1 MSHRLVILI
10 AVLLLRLPFLN
21 HPIQGDDAYYLAMA
35 EHAQIEP
42 LHPTHFRHVSTGIE
56 VDMRGYPHPAFN
68 AWFLGLLLAVFG
80 EVREIPFHLAYLPF
94 SLAAAFAAY
103 SIARRLCSRPFWA
116 TLLFLASP
124 AFVINGTS
132 LESDL
137 PHVAF
142 FLSAIAFFLASRLAP
157 AAVCMALAVLTS
169 YQAVVLAPILGAF
182 LWRQR
187 SRSWK
192 HWAVLLTPLLTVAAY
207 QAFERLSTGALPA
220 AVLGGYFQS
229 YGLQS
234 LTNKLRNAVA
244 LTVHLGWIV
253 SPLLAPL
260 SWLLIPIAALA
271 AFYDQSPLFFVPLA
285 LGIATLWHSR
295 KTPWIWIFFA
305 AALAIFFAGSA
316 RYLLPIALP
325 VAMLAADHS
334 AARPKLLA
342 AGLITHAALSLA
354 LAFANYQHWQAYR
367 VFVAGIRTQIQT
379 HRTWIAGEWGL
390 RFYAEDA
397 GAMPMRRAQPLRPGD
412 LVLSA
417 RLGFPAHF
425 TTGGGTLTPIESVQ
439 VRPSLPLRI
448 LDLSSCSAYSS
459 AQRGLC
465 AFGVS
470 FAPADEVT
478 LATITEREPQL
489 SFLPMNAPEAET
501 QLLSG
506 VYSLEGGAWR
516 WAGPRAAV
524 LLKRPTHTA
533 PLTATFRLIEQS
545 PARRITL
552 ALNGIPAAEQTY
564 PAPGLYTLRAE
575 NPLLP
580 PSGPVTV
587 TLLADRSFQPPGDNR
602 ELALILTAIG
612 FSN

>member
-35 EHAQIEP
+35 QHAQIEP

-56 VDMRGYPHPAFN
+56 VDMRGYPHPAMN
-68 AWFLGLLLAVFG
+68 AWVLALLLAIFG
-80 EVREIPFHLAYLPF
+80 DVREIPFHLAYLPF

-103 SIARRLCSRPFWA
+103 SIAQRLCSRPLWA

-137 PHVAF
+137 PHIAF
-142 FLSAIAFFLASRLAP
+142 FLSSIAFFLASRLLP
-157 AAVCMALAVLTS
+157 AAACMALAVLTA
-169 YQAVVLAPILGAF
+169 YQAVVLVPILAAF
-182 LWRQR
+182 LWQQR

-192 HWAVLLTPLLTVAAY
+192 HWAVLLTPLVTVAAY

-260 SWLLIPIAALA
+260 SWVLIPIAALA
-271 AFYDQSPLFFVPLA
+271 AFYDSSPLFFIPFA
-285 LGIATLWHSR
+285 LGLITLWHSR
-295 KTPWIWIFFA
+295 KTPWIWIFFLS
-305 AALAIFFAGSA
+305 ALAIFFAGSA

-325 VAMLAADHS
+325 VAILAVNRS
-334 AARPKLLA
+334 FQLVV
-342 AGLITHAALSLA
+342 AGLVTHAALSLA
-354 LAFANYQHWQAYR
+354 LASANYQHWQAYR
-367 VFVAGIRTQIQT
+367 RFVTDIRHQIQA
-379 HRTWIAGEWGL
+379 HRTWITGEWGL

-412 LVLSA
+412 LVLSS
-417 RLGFPAHF
+417 RLGFPAQF
-425 TTGGGTLTPIESVQ
+425 TTGGGTLTLLESRE

-470 FAPADEVT
+470 SAPADEVR
-478 LATITEREPQL
+478 LSTITEREPQL
-489 SFLPMNAPEAET
+489 SFLPMNAPEAES

-506 VYSLEGGAWR
+506 VYSLENNSWR
-516 WAGPRAAV
+516 WAGPRATV
-524 LLKRPTHTA
+524 LLKPPAQPT
-533 PLTATFRLIEQS
+533 PLTATFRLLDQT

-552 ALNGIPAAEQTY
+552 SVNGVPAAEQTY
-564 PAPGLYTLRAE
+564 TGPGLYTIRADK
-575 NPLLP
+575 PVLP

-587 TLLADRSFQPPGDNR
+587 TLSADRSFQPPGDNR

-612 FSN
+612 FTN

>member
-35 EHAQIEP
+35 QHAQIEP

-56 VDMRGYPHPAFN
+56 VDMRGYPHPAMN
-68 AWFLGLLLAVFG
+68 AWILALLLAIFG

-103 SIARRLCSRPFWA
+103 SIAQRLCARPLWA
-116 TLLFLASP
+116 TLLFLVSP

-137 PHVAF
+137 PHLAF
-142 FLSAIAFFLASRLAP
+142 FLSAIAFFLANRLLP
-157 AAVCMALAVLTS
+157 AATCMALAVLTA
-169 YQAVVLAPILGAF
+169 YQSVVLAPILAAV
-182 LWRQR
+182 LWQQR

-192 HWAVLLTPLLTVAAY
+192 HWAVLLTPLVTVAAY

-260 SWLLIPIAALA
+260 SWPIVPIAALA
-271 AFYDQSPLFFVPLA
+271 AFYDSSPLFFVPFA
-285 LGIATLWHSR
+285 LGIVTLWHSR
-295 KTPWIWIFFA
+295 RTPWIWIFFA

-325 VAMLAADHS
+325 VAILAVNRS
-334 AARPKLLA
+334 FKLVV
-342 AGLITHAALSLA
+342 AGLVTHAALSLA
-354 LAFANYQHWQAYR
+354 LASANYQHWQAYR
-367 VFVAGIRTQIQT
+367 RFVTDIRPQIQA
-379 HRTWIAGEWGL
+379 HRTWITGEWGL

-412 LVLSA
+412 LVLSS
-417 RLGFPAHF
+417 RLGFPAQF
-425 TTGGGTLTPIESVQ
+425 TTGGGTLTLLESRE

-470 FAPADEVT
+470 SAPADEVR
-478 LATITEREPQL
+478 LSTITEREPQL
-489 SFLPMNAPEAET
+489 SFLPMNAPEAES

-506 VYSLEGGAWR
+506 VYSLENNSWR
-516 WAGPRAAV
+516 WAGPRATV
-524 LLKRPTHTA
+524 LLKPPAQPT
-533 PLTATFRLIEQS
+533 PLTATFRLLDQS

-552 ALNGIPAAEQTY
+552 SVNGVPAAEQTY
-564 PAPGLYTLRAE
+564 TGPGLYTLRADK
-575 NPLLP
+575 PVLP

-587 TLLADRSFQPPGDNR
+587 TLSADRSFQPPGDNR

-612 FSN
+612 FGN

>member
-35 EHAQIEP
+35 QHAQIEP

-56 VDMRGYPHPAFN
+56 VDMRGYPHPAMN
-68 AWFLGLLLAVFG
+68 AWILAALLAIFG
-80 EVREIPFHLAYLPF
+80 QVREIPFHLAYLPF

-103 SIARRLCSRPFWA
+103 SIAQRLCLRPLWA
-116 TLLFLASP
+116 TLLFLVSP

-137 PHVAF
+137 PHLAF
-142 FLSAIAFFLASRLAP
+142 FLSAIAFFLANRLLP
-157 AAVCMALAVLTS
+157 AAASMALAVLTA
-169 YQAVVLAPILGAF
+169 YQAVVLVPILAAF
-182 LWRQR
+182 LWQER

-192 HWAVLLTPLLTVAAY
+192 HWAVLLTPLVTVAAY

-234 LTNKLRNAVA
+234 LTNKLRNAFA

-260 SWLLIPIAALA
+260 SWVLIPIAALA
-271 AFYDQSPLFFVPLA
+271 AFYDSSPLFFLPFA
-285 LGIATLWHSR
+285 LGAITLWHSR
-295 KTPWIWIFFA
+295 KTPWIWIFFL

-325 VAMLAADHS
+325 VAILAVNRS
-334 AARPKLLA
+334 FKLVV
-342 AGLITHAALSLA
+342 AGLVTHAALSLA
-354 LAFANYQHWQAYR
+354 LASANYQHWQAYR
-367 VFVAGIRTQIQT
+367 HFVADIRPQIQA

-412 LVLSA
+412 LVLSS
-417 RLGFPAHF
+417 RLGFPAQF
-425 TTGGGTLTPIESVQ
+425 TTGGGALTLLESRE
-439 VRPSLPLRI
+439 VRPALPLRI

-470 FAPADEVT
+470 SAPADEVR
-478 LATITEREPQL
+478 LSTITEREPQL
-489 SFLPMNAPEAET
+489 SFLPMNAPEAES

-506 VYSLEGGAWR
+506 VYSLENNSWR
-516 WAGPRAAV
+516 WAGPRATV
-524 LLKRPTHTA
+524 LLKPPAQPT
-533 PLTATFRLIEQS
+533 PLTATFRLLDQT

-552 ALNGIPAAEQTY
+552 SVNGVPAAEQTY
-564 PAPGLYTLRAE
+564 TGPGLYTLRADK
-575 NPLLP
+575 PVLP

-612 FSN
+612 FGN